1 MSPDDFNSKEFAVS
15 LRNGSETAFTLLH
28 KRYFLPLTSYAYR
41 ILNSE
46 NDAKE
51 VVHTTFCKF
60 WDNREKIEI
69 EDSLKAYLYRSVY
82 NNSITLLR
90 SKKQYSK
97 YVELGLADMYF
108 SRIVQ
113 NPHAELKLID
123 SENRRIILKEINNL
137 PAKSREVFIKCKIDG
152 KTYNQVAQDM
162 NISIKTVEAQ
172 MSSALKKLRK
182 SLDWLLILIIS

>member
-1 MSPDDFNSKEFAVS
+1 MSPDDFNSKEFAIS

-28 KRYFLPLTSYAYR
+28 KRYFMPLTSYAYR
-41 ILNSE
+41 ILNNE
-46 NDAKE
+46 NEAKE

-82 NNSITLLR
+82 NNSVSILR
-90 SKKQYSK
+90 KKRQYSK
-97 YVELGLADMYF
+97 YVELDLADMYF

-123 SENRRIILKEINNL
+123 SENRRIFLREINNL
-137 PAKSREVFIKCKIDG
+137 PTKSREVFIKCKIDG
-152 KTYNQVAQDM
+152 MTYPEVAKEL
-162 NISIKTVEAQ
+162 NISVKTVEAQ

-182 SLDWLLILIIS
+182 NLDWLLILIIT